1 MKGGE
6 GGEGRRQGQGRG
18 GEEARQGKGPLSK
31 LSPVQLT
38 LLAVHRGKHLEQG
51 HISGGIYLVVVHQGC
66 ICAAS
71 STGAGPGL

>member
-1 MKGGE
+1 
-6 GGEGRRQGQGRG
+6 
-18 GEEARQGKGPLSK
+18 
-31 LSPVQLT
+31 LT